1 VRDTAR
7 AARRAREPRERRYC
21 ALLPAHPHLTLTPS
35 LFPLPTQHRS
45 EFGVGLNKPLASG
58 PGGVGGALPGDGF
71 PLLTGDTAPSYG
83 DLLVVALHKLVVD
96 GSPALGTLYS
106 CFLTVLANVS
116 PYARGLTLASAVR
129 LCNLLELFA
138 SPSFLLAKPGNF
150 SHAAA
155 LTEALTNLV
164 QYQSESNAPLIYA
177 IARRGPLFHRLA
189 SMSIGDG
196 GAAGAT
202 ASAAVESASASNP
215 LRAVLP
221 YRGRGA
227 GAAPVGTAAPAA
239 PASPASHAPPA
250 RAASPAAPVAPAAAG
265 GVGLD
270 AASPEDVDA
279 SEWVTRNARAG
290 SAGADEGSDSKA
302 AAPLEDSAPVVAA
315 APAAD
320 APPEAALSQ
329 AAAPSTPPPPPAQ
342 HRWAPT
348 DEWLETTVKPALRL
362 GTLLRLVAYV
372 TSLLERASADAG
384 GAPLDDAACLEII
397 RSTTLVGVL
406 PQPHPLVQRVY
417 APNDWT
423 GLWLSTFTWST
434 VYLAHA
440 RGLPLFDAGA
450 IRLFQITVTG

>member
-1 VRDTAR
+1 MA
-7 AARRAREPRERRYC
+7 
-21 ALLPAHPHLTLTPS
+21 
-35 LFPLPTQHRS
+35 
-45 EFGVGLNKPLASG
+45 
-58 PGGVGGALPGDGF
+58 GALPGDAF
-71 PLLTGDTAPSYG
+71 PLLTGDGAPSYA
-83 DLLVVALHKLVVD
+83 DLLVVSLHKLVVD
-96 GSPALGTLYS
+96 GSPALSTLYS

-116 PYARGLTLASAVR
+116 PYARGLTLAASAR

-150 SHAAA
+150 AHAAA

-177 IARRGPLFHRLA
+177 LARRGPLFHRLA
-189 SMSIGDG
+189 NMTVADSGIAAGG
-196 GAAGAT
+196 GAARHA
-202 ASAAVESASASNP
+202 ASAGAEAASASNP

-221 YRGRGA
+221 NRGRGA
-227 GAAPVGTAAPAA
+227 GAAPVAAAAPA
-239 PASPASHAPPA
+239 PSASPA
-250 RAASPAAPVAPAAAG
+250 RAASPVAAAAPAVASPAAG

-290 SAGADEGSDSKA
+290 SAGGAEGSSDDKA
-302 AAPLEDSAPVVAA
+302 AA
-315 APAAD
+315 APADESASAATDAAAATAEAAAAAPMAD

-329 AAAPSTPPPPPAQ
+329 AAVAPAAPPQ
-342 HRWAPT
+342 RWAPT
-348 DEWLETTVKPALRL
+348 GEWLEGTVKPALRL

-384 GAPLDDAACLEII
+384 GAPLDDAACLEVI
-397 RSTTLVGVL
+397 RATTLVGVL

-450 IRLFQITVTG
+450 IRLFQITVAG